1 MASKFFYQRDNLALI
16 QKSLEQRR
24 FLSASAQA
32 HAVLIES
39 NAEKRAMLLAVD
51 SLSPVYQLFPGQ
63 PSESRRF
70 SVYGYQISHPG
81 LPGFTGQV
89 PETLTGGYMLGNG
102 YRLYLGNLMRF
113 ASFDGWSPFGTAEI
127 NGYAYCKGD
136 PVNNS
141 DPSGHARLS
150 ILHKRANQFVDRI
163 LYETVK
169 AMHGRAIIK
178 KIEALPVNRHG
189 LSPQPSLLSPA
200 EAKVGGKFLYETLK
214 FQEENFQ
221 QVNQRR
227 IAASHGREGSLLIHA
242 EPPGYIADHLVLKQA
257 QLLDQ
262 IDHTKDLI
270 GRVSNYL
277 SVQSSANQI
286 RSSQLPSSR
295 SDSRRG

>member
-1 MASKFFYQRDNLALI
+1 MASRFFYQRDKLALI
-16 QKSLEQRR
+16 QKSLERRR

-32 HAVLIES
+32 HAVVIEN

-63 PSESRRF
+63 PPESRRF
-70 SVYGYQISHPG
+70 SVYGYEIPHPG

-89 PETLTGGYMLGNG
+89 SETLTGGYMLGNG
-102 YRLYLGNLMRF
+102 YRLYLAHLMRF
-113 ASFDGWSPFGTAEI
+113 ASFDGWSPFGTAGI

-150 ILHKRANQFVDRI
+150 ILHRRANQVVDRI
-163 LYETVK
+163 LYEAVK
-169 AMHGRAIIK
+169 ARQGRAIIK
-178 KIEALPVNRHG
+178 KIEALPVKRHG
-189 LSPQPSLLSPA
+189 LSPQPPLLSPA
-200 EAKVGGKFLYETLK
+200 EAKVGKKILYETLK

-227 IAASHGREGSLLIHA
+227 IAASHGREGSPLIHA

-262 IDHTKDLI
+262 IDYTKDLI
-270 GRVSNYL
+270 GRMNNYL
-277 SVQSSANQI
+277 SVQSGADQI
-286 RSSQLPSSR
+286 RSSQLPSSGL
-295 SDSRRG
+295 DSRRG